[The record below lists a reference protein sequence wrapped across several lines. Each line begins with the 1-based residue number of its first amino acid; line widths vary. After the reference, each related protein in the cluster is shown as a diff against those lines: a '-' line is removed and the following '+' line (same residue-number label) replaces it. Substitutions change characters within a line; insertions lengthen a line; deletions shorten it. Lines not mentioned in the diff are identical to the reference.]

1 MANRS
6 LQRAHN
12 EKFNEYYTLRS
23 DIERELC
30 NYREHF
36 KGKVVLC
43 NCDDP
48 FESEFVKYFGLNFN
62 VLGLKKLI
70 ATCYDSSPIAFE
82 QQSLFAEM
90 RYSFPNTVRK
100 AYKIEINRV
109 SDFNNDG
116 AVDLSDVKYLLK
128 NVSNSIN
135 LLHGNGDFRSEECV
149 ELLKQA
155 DIVVTN
161 PPFSLFREYI
171 ALLMKYKKKFVIIG
185 NMNAIT
191 YKEIFPLIKDNQIWL
206 GRNCGAQSF
215 RIPVEI
221 DRKNTYVKDG
231 VKYAKFGNICWFT
244 NLDHKKRHE
253 DLILYKKYSPEEYPK
268 YDNYDAINVDK
279 VSDIPEDYFPTESES
294 GCIGV
299 PISFL
304 EKYNPDQFEIIRFR
318 KGIDEKDLTYT
329 RICNTISTDRQTD
342 RQSCHISELLYGA
355 NCNGIIGV
363 PVTFLCVHN
372 PEQFLLVGATESEG
386 KGFSNGLWKAQ
397 SGIAQPML
405 FGHRKYKRLF
415 IVRKV

>member
-100 AYKIEINRV
+100 AYKIEINCV

-116 AVDLSDVKYLLK
+116 AVDLSDVRYLLK

-135 LLHGNGDFRSEECV
+135 LLHGNGDFRWEECV

-191 YKEIFPLIKDNQIWL
+191 YKEVFPLIKDNQIWL

-329 RICNTISTDRQTD
+329 RICNTISTDRQTVMPYF
-342 RQSCHISELLYGA
+342 RI
-355 NCNGIIGV
+355 
-363 PVTFLCVHN
+363 
-372 PEQFLLVGATESEG
+372 
-386 KGFSNGLWKAQ
+386 
-397 SGIAQPML
+397 
-405 FGHRKYKRLF
+405 
-415 IVRKV
+415 IVRRKM